1 MTTEMQSGQ
10 CFRRQNCHDVIC
22 ADVIFSST
30 GHRMTSLD
38 RQMSHLS
45 DKDKGPRRKCARMQ
59 MRHGQ
64 HGRRWQ
70 ERDSAEEREND
81 VKLTCIIAR
90 ASSWEERGGGKSSV
104 GGMAFEG
111 LD

>member
-1 MTTEMQSGQ
+1 
-10 CFRRQNCHDVIC
+10 
-22 ADVIFSST
+22 
-30 GHRMTSLD
+30 
-38 RQMSHLS
+38 
-45 DKDKGPRRKCARMQ
+45 MQ

-111 LD
+111 LDWHDERFSSCLDEEEEEEEEKEEVEEKAEEEEEDII